1 MTNKLADETSPYLL
15 QHASNPV
22 EWYPWGE
29 QALTLARELDKPILL
44 SIGYSAC
51 HWCHVMAHE
60 SFEDNDVAAIMNAH
74 FINIK
79 VDREERPDI
88 DQIYQTAHSMLS
100 NKSGGWPLTVF
111 LTPQQEPY
119 FTGTYFPKTPRYQ
132 LPGFA
137 DLIPR
142 VAAFYHERKDDLN
155 VQNAQLAD
163 ALKRTIP
170 EPSSTLSASESTLKL
185 AFTSLERSFDFEH
198 GGFGGAPKFPNP
210 ADITLLLHQA
220 VGRSDDPSR
229 DRKGLPHRINEL
241 KPIILSESNAEN
253 RDEASLLQKQAEAMA
268 LQMLS
273 AMANGGIYDQI
284 GGGFCRYSVDERWN
298 IPHFEKMLYDNGQLL
313 FLYTD
318 AWQIS
323 KDGRYQQVI
332 EETVAWLQR
341 EMTDKKGAFYSS
353 LDADS
358 LDAHGH
364 SEEGA
369 FYVWQPDEV
378 KALLTPDEFIV
389 ASCVFGFDRAPNFES
404 TAWHA
409 YIAIEPTIEDFELL
423 KSAQKKLFEAREKR
437 IRPGRDDKILTS
449 WNALAIKGLARAG
462 RVFNRPDWI
471 KLAQDAVDFIRNNMW
486 VNEQLLATCKDDG
499 KANYHAHLNAY
510 LDDYAFLLDALI
522 ELLQADYRAI
532 DLGFAE
538 DLAEALLENFESE
551 DGGFYFTS
559 HSHETLIHRPKQGY
573 DNATPNGNGIA
584 AVALQKLGHILGE
597 PRYLQAAERTLKA
610 FDSSIANNPAAC
622 ATLCHALTEFLTPSS
637 MLIVRGEA
645 SKMAAWR
652 DVINQHYY
660 PHHLFFYLDGTILD
674 LPQTLQ
680 RNLAKDVNA
689 WLCQG
694 VICSPS
700 MNELQAVLKRLA

>member
-1 MTNKLADETSPYLL
+1 MANQLTKNKLADETSPYLL
-15 QHASNPV
+15 QHAENPV

-29 QALTLARELDKPILL
+29 QALTLARDLNKPILL

-60 SFEDNDVAAIMNAH
+60 SFADPEVAAIMNAH

-88 DQIYQTAHSMLS
+88 DQIYQTAHSMMS

-111 LTPQQEPY
+111 LTPNQEPY

-142 VAAFYHERKDDLN
+142 VAQFYHERKDDLAT
-155 VQNAQLAD
+155 QNSQLSD

-170 EPSSTLSASESTLKL
+170 QASSTLSASISTLNL
-185 AFTSLERSFDFEH
+185 AFQSLESSFDFEH
-198 GGFGGAPKFPNP
+198 GGFGSAPKFPNP

-220 VGRSDDPSR
+220 KAGNKRA
-229 DRKGLPHRINEL
+229 
-241 KPIILSESNAEN
+241 ES
-253 RDEASLLQKQAEAMA
+253 MA

-273 AMANGGIYDQI
+273 AMANGGIYDQL

-313 FLYTD
+313 FLYCD
-318 AWQIS
+318 GWQIN
-323 KDGRYQQVI
+323 KDERYKQVV
-332 EETVAWLQR
+332 EETVTWLQR
-341 EMTDKKGAFYSS
+341 EMMDKNGAFYSS

-369 FYVWQPDEV
+369 FYVWQPTEV
-378 KALLTPDEFIV
+378 KTLLTAEEFVV
-389 ASCVFGFDRAPNFES
+389 ASQCFGFDRAANFEDPHS
-404 TAWHA
+404 NTTAWHPYLVRLPA
-409 YIAIEPTIEDFELL
+409 HDEMALL
-423 KSAQKKLFEAREKR
+423 KSAQTKLFVAREKR
-437 IRPGRDDKILTS
+437 ARPGRDDKILTS

-471 KLAQDAVDFIRNNMW
+471 VLVQETIDFIHEKMW
-486 VNEQLLATCKDDG
+486 VNEKLLATCKDDG
-499 KANYHAHLNAY
+499 KGNYRAHLNAY

-522 ELLQADYRAI
+522 ECLQANYRTC
-532 DLGFAE
+532 DLAFAE
-538 DLAEALLENFESE
+538 DLAEALLENFEAE

-559 HSHETLIHRPKQGY
+559 HTHEVLIHRPKQGY

-597 PRYLQAAERTLKA
+597 VRYLQSAERALKA
-610 FDSSIANNPAAC
+610 FDVSMAKNPAAC
-622 ATLCHALTEFLTPSS
+622 ASLCHALSEFLEPPT
-637 MLIVRGEA
+637 IAIIRGAAENMA
-645 SKMAAWR
+645 SWR
-652 DVINQHYY
+652 EEINQKYF
-660 PHHLFFYLDGTILD
+660 PHHLIFYLDETIKD
-674 LPQTLQ
+674 LPQVLQ
-680 RNLAKDVNA
+680 RKVDTEVNA
-689 WLCQG
+689 WVCKG
-694 VICSPS
+694 VVCSQS
-700 MNELQAVLKRLA
+700 IGNLQQLLQVL

>member
-1 MTNKLADETSPYLL
+1 MLLWFLLLYFQKYIMPNYLNQETSPYLL
-15 QHASNPV
+15 QHAHNPV

-29 QALTLARELDKPILL
+29 KALALARELDKPILL

-60 SFEDNDVAAIMNAH
+60 SFEDTDVAAIMNTH

-100 NKSGGWPLTVF
+100 QKSGGWPLTVF
-111 LTPQQEPY
+111 LTPDQQPY

-142 VAAFYHERKDDLN
+142 VAQFYHEKKDDLA

-170 EPSSTLSASESTLKL
+170 APSNTLSASQETLKL
-185 AFTSLERSFDFEH
+185 AFTSLESSFDFEN
-198 GGFGGAPKFPNP
+198 GGFGSAPKFPNP

-220 VGRSDDPSR
+220 KAGNMAAD
-229 DRKGLPHRINEL
+229 
-241 KPIILSESNAEN
+241 
-253 RDEASLLQKQAEAMA
+253 AMA

-313 FLYTD
+313 FLYCD
-318 AWQIS
+318 GWQLS
-323 KDGRYQQVI
+323 KNSRYQQIV

-341 EMTDKKGAFYSS
+341 EMRDKSGAFYSS

-358 LDAHGH
+358 MDSHGH

-378 KALLTPDEFIV
+378 KALLTPEEFVV
-389 ASCVFGFDRAPNFES
+389 ASHCLGFDRAANFEGH
-404 TAWHA
+404 AWNPYLVRPAEHD
-409 YIAIEPTIEDFELL
+409 ESDLFL
-423 KSAQKKLFEAREKR
+423 SAQKKLFEARENR
-437 IRPGRDDKILTS
+437 TRPGRDDKILTS

-462 RVFNRPDWI
+462 RVFNRPDWVVF
-471 KLAQDAVDFIRNNMW
+471 AQNAADFIRLNMW
-486 VNEQLLATCKDDG
+486 QDGQLLATCKNDG
-499 KANYHAHLNAY
+499 SNNYRAHLNAY

-522 ELLQADYRAI
+522 ELLQADYRAL
-532 DLGFAE
+532 DLSFAE
-538 DLAEALLENFESE
+538 DLAEALLENFEAE

-559 HSHETLIHRPKQGY
+559 HKHETLIHRPKQAY

-610 FDSSIANNPAAC
+610 FDKSLVNNPAAC
-622 ATLCHALTEFLTPSS
+622 ASLSHALSEFLTPSS
-637 MLIVRGEA
+637 LVIIRGEI
-645 SKMAAWR
+645 KQMAVWKDA
-652 DVINQHYY
+652 INQRYF
-660 PHHLFFYLDGTILD
+660 PHHLFFYLDETAKNV
-674 LPQTLQ
+674 PPTLQ
-680 RNLAKDVNA
+680 RNFTNDVNA

-694 VICSPS
+694 VVCLTSTNS
-700 MNELQAVLKRLA
+700 LQVLLNNLAL

>member
-1 MTNKLADETSPYLL
+1 MSNNLAAETSPYLL
-15 QHASNPV
+15 QHAENPV

-60 SFEDNDVAAIMNAH
+60 SFEDADVATIMNAH

-88 DQIYQTAHSMLS
+88 DQIYQAAHSMLS
-100 NKSGGWPLTVF
+100 NKSGGWPLTAF
-111 LTPQQEPY
+111 LTPNQEPY
-119 FTGTYFPKTPRYQ
+119 FTGTYFPKSAKYQ

-142 VAAFYHERKDDLN
+142 VAAFYHERKDELA
-155 VQNAQLAD
+155 VQNSQLAD

-170 EPSSTLSASESTLKL
+170 APVSTLSTSENTLKL
-185 AFTSLERSFDFEH
+185 AFTSLESSFDFEH
-198 GGFGGAPKFPNP
+198 GGFGFAPKFPNP

-220 VGRSDDPSR
+220 KVG
-229 DRKGLPHRINEL
+229 N
-241 KPIILSESNAEN
+241 
-253 RDEASLLQKQAEAMA
+253 KQAEAMA

-273 AMANGGIYDQI
+273 AMTNGGIYDQL
-284 GGGFCRYSVDERWN
+284 GGGFCRYSVDEKWN

-323 KDGRYQQVI
+323 KDARYSQVI
-332 EETVAWLQR
+332 EETVTWLQR
-341 EMTDKKGAFYSS
+341 EMRDKNGAFYSS

-358 LDAHGH
+358 LTLDSTGAHGH

-369 FYVWQPDEV
+369 FYVWQSDEV
-378 KALLTPDEFIV
+378 KALLTPEEFVV
-389 ASCVFGFDRAPNFES
+389 ATSCLGFDRAPNFEGV
-404 TAWHA
+404 AYHPYLVRLPEHA
-409 YIAIEPTIEDFELL
+409 ELEL
-423 KSAQKKLFEAREKR
+423 FKSAQAKLFTARKKR
-437 IRPGRDDKILTS
+437 PRPGRDDKILTS

-462 RVFNRPDWI
+462 CVFNRPDWV
-471 KLAQDAVDFIRNNMW
+471 KLAQDAVDFIREKLW
-486 VNEQLLATCKDDG
+486 VNEQLLATCKDDDNG
-499 KANYHAHLNAY
+499 SYHAHLNAY

-522 ELLQADYRAI
+522 ECLQANYRAV
-532 DLGFAE
+532 DLSFAE

-551 DGGFYFTS
+551 GGGFYFTS

-597 PRYLQAAERTLKA
+597 PRYLQVAERTLKA
-610 FDSSIANNPAAC
+610 FDSTMASNSAAC
-622 ATLCHALTEFLTPSS
+622 ATLCHALTEFLMPPT
-637 MLIVRGEA
+637 IVIIRGKAKQLET
-645 SKMAAWR
+645 WR
-652 DVINQHYY
+652 DAIHQTYY
-660 PHHLFFYLDGTILD
+660 PHHLFLYLDENTLD
-674 LPQTLQ
+674 LPSTLQ
-680 RNLAKDVNA
+680 RELSLDVNA
-689 WLCQG
+689 WVCKG
-694 VICSPS
+694 VVCEPS
-700 MNELQAVLKRLA
+700 ANDLQTLLKSL

>member
-1 MTNKLADETSPYLL
+1 MPNALKFETSPYLL

-29 QALTLARELDKPILL
+29 RALTLARELDKPILL

-60 SFEDNDVAAIMNAH
+60 SFEDADVAAIMNAH

-88 DQIYQTAHSMLS
+88 DQIYQTAHSMMS
-100 NKSGGWPLTVF
+100 NRSGGWPLTVF
-111 LTPQQEPY
+111 LTPNQEPY

-142 VAAFYHERKDDLN
+142 VAQFYYERKDDLAI
-155 VQNAQLAD
+155 QNSQLAD

-170 EPSSTLSASESTLKL
+170 MPSSTLSANGSTLSL
-185 AFTSLERSFDFEH
+185 AFISLESSFDFEH
-198 GGFGGAPKFPNP
+198 GGFGSAPKFPNP

-220 VGRSDDPSR
+220 KVG
-229 DRKGLPHRINEL
+229 N
-241 KPIILSESNAEN
+241 
-253 RDEASLLQKQAEAMA
+253 KQAKAMA

-273 AMANGGIYDQI
+273 AMANGGIYDQL
-284 GGGFCRYSVDERWN
+284 GGGFCRYSVDEKWN

-323 KDGRYQQVI
+323 KDARYSQVI

-341 EMTDKKGAFYSS
+341 EMRDKNGAFYSS

-369 FYVWQPDEV
+369 FYVWQPDAV
-378 KALLTPDEFIV
+378 KALLTPEEFVV
-389 ASCVFGFDRAPNFES
+389 ASVCFAFDRAANFEEV
-404 TAWHA
+404 AWHLYLVRLPEHA
-409 YIAIEPTIEDFELL
+409 ETELL
-423 KSAQKKLFEAREKR
+423 YSAQKKLFEAREKR
-437 IRPGRDDKILTS
+437 PRPGRDDKILTS
-449 WNALAIKGLARAG
+449 WNALAIKGLVRAG
-462 RVFNRPDWI
+462 RIFNRPDRVAI
-471 KLAQDAVDFIRNNMW
+471 AQNAVDFIREKLW
-486 VNEQLLATCKDDG
+486 VNERLLATCKDDG
-499 KANYHAHLNAY
+499 KDNYHAHLNAY
-510 LDDYAFLLDALI
+510 LDDYAYLLDALI
-522 ELLQADYRAI
+522 ELLQANYRAE
-532 DLGFAE
+532 DLAFAE

-597 PRYLQAAERTLKA
+597 QRYLQAAERALKA
-610 FDSSIANNPAAC
+610 FDSSMVNNAAAC
-622 ATLCHALTEFLTPSS
+622 ATLCHALEEFLTPPT
-637 MLIVRGEA
+637 MVIIRG
-645 SKMAAWR
+645 KTKQMGAWR
-652 DVINQHYY
+652 DAIQQTYY
-660 PHHLFFYLDGTILD
+660 PHHLCFYLDESALD
-674 LPQTLQ
+674 LPPTLQ
-680 RNLAKDVNA
+680 RNYTDSVNA
-689 WLCQG
+689 WVCKG
-694 VICSPS
+694 VVCEPS
-700 MNELQAVLKRLA
+700 MNDLQTLLKSL

>member
-1 MTNKLADETSPYLL
+1 MFNKNHLSTETSPYLL
-15 QHASNPV
+15 QHAKNPV

-60 SFEDNDVAAIMNAH
+60 SFEDADVAAVMNAH

-100 NKSGGWPLTVF
+100 QKSGGWPLTVF
-111 LTPQQEPY
+111 LTPGQQPY
-119 FTGTYFPKTPRYQ
+119 FTGTYFPKTARYQ

-137 DLIPR
+137 ELIPR
-142 VAAFYHERKDDLN
+142 VAQFYYERKDELAT
-155 VQNAQLAD
+155 QNSQLAD

-170 EPSSTLSASESTLKL
+170 LPSSTLCASNSTLNL
-185 AFTSLERSFDFEH
+185 AFSALERSFDFEY
-198 GGFGGAPKFPNP
+198 GGFGSAPKFPNP
-210 ADITLLLHQA
+210 ADITLLLHA
-220 VGRSDDPSR
+220 AKAGN
-229 DRKGLPHRINEL
+229 K
-241 KPIILSESNAEN
+241 A
-253 RDEASLLQKQAEAMA
+253 AEAMA
-268 LQMLS
+268 LQMLT

-313 FLYTD
+313 FLYCD
-318 AWQIS
+318 GWQLS
-323 KDGRYQQVI
+323 KNIRYQLIV
-332 EETVAWLQR
+332 EETVAWLTR
-341 EMTDKKGAFYSS
+341 EMTDKNGPFYSS

-358 LDAHGH
+358 MDAQGH

-369 FYVWQPDEV
+369 FYVWQPNAV
-378 KALLTPDEFIV
+378 KALLTPDEFAV
-389 ASCVFGFDRAPNFES
+389 ASSCFGFDRAPNFENPHS
-404 TAWHA
+404 GFTGWHPYLA
-409 YIAIEPTIEDFELL
+409 RLAEPAESKLFL
-423 KSAQKKLFEAREKR
+423 SAQAKLFAAREKR
-437 IRPGRDDKILTS
+437 ARPGRDDKILTS

-462 RVFNRPDWI
+462 RVFNRPDWV
-471 KLAQDAVDFIRNNMW
+471 KLAQNAVDFIREKMW
-486 VNEQLLATCKDDG
+486 VNEQLLATCKNDG
-499 KANYHAHLNAY
+499 KGDYKAHLNAY

-522 ELLQADYRAI
+522 ECMQADYRMV
-532 DLGFAE
+532 DLAFAE
-538 DLAEALLENFESE
+538 DLAEALLENFEAE

-610 FDSSIANNPAAC
+610 FDSSMASNPAAC
-622 ATLCHALTEFLTPSS
+622 ASLCHALTEFLTPPT
-637 MLIVRGEA
+637 MVIIRGEA
-645 SKMAAWR
+645 KPMQAWLNA
-652 DVINQHYY
+652 INQTYY
-660 PHHLFFYLDGTILD
+660 PHHLFFYLDETVTD
-674 LPQTLQ
+674 LPLVLQ
-680 RNLAKDVNA
+680 RKLAKDVNA
-689 WLCQG
+689 WVCKG
-694 VICSPS
+694 VVCTPS
-700 MNELQAVLKRLA
+700 INDLQALIHQL

>member
-1 MTNKLADETSPYLL
+1 MKNQLKTETSPYLL
-15 QHASNPV
+15 QHAENPV
-22 EWYPWGE
+22 AWYPWGE
-29 QALTLARELDKPILL
+29 EALKLARDLDKPILL

-60 SFEDNDVAAIMNAH
+60 SFEDAAVADVMNTH

-100 NKSGGWPLTVF
+100 QKSGGWPLTVF
-111 LTPQQEPY
+111 LTPNQEPF
-119 FTGTYFPKTPRYQ
+119 FTGTYFPKSARYN

-142 VAAFYHERKDDLN
+142 VAAFYHERKDDLA

-170 EPSSTLSASESTLKL
+170 APSSTLSASESTLKL
-185 AFTSLERSFDFEH
+185 AFTSLESGFDFEH
-198 GGFGGAPKFPNP
+198 GGFGSAPKFPNP
-210 ADITLLLHQA
+210 ADITLLLHA
-220 VGRSDDPSR
+220 AKNG
-229 DRKGLPHRINEL
+229 N
-241 KPIILSESNAEN
+241 
-253 RDEASLLQKQAEAMA
+253 KQAEAMA

-313 FLYTD
+313 FLYCD
-318 AWQIS
+318 GWQIS
-323 KDGRYQQVI
+323 KNARYQQVI
-332 EETVAWLQR
+332 EETVAWLIC
-341 EMTDKKGAFYSS
+341 EMRDKNGAFYSS

-358 LDAHGH
+358 MDENGH

-369 FYVWQPDEV
+369 FYVWQPDDV
-378 KALLTPDEFIV
+378 KKLLTPEEFAV
-389 ASCVFGFDRAPNFES
+389 TSSCFGFDRAANFENPHS
-404 TAWHA
+404 GYAGWHPYLA
-409 YIAIEPTIEDFELL
+409 RLPEQDEIVMLMN
-423 KSAQKKLFEAREKR
+423 AQTKLFDEREKR
-437 IRPGRDDKILTS
+437 TRPGRDDKILTS

-462 RVFNRPDWI
+462 RVFNRPDWVEF
-471 KLAQDAVDFIRNNMW
+471 AQNAVDFIREKMW
-486 VNEQLLATCKDDG
+486 VKEQLLATCKDDG
-499 KANYHAHLNAY
+499 SGDYKAHLNAY

-522 ELLQADYRAI
+522 ELMQADYRPQ
-532 DLGFAE
+532 DLEFAE
-538 DLAEALLENFESE
+538 DLAEALLENFESA

-559 HSHETLIHRPKQGY
+559 HTHETLIHRPKQGY

-597 PRYLQAAERTLKA
+597 ARYLQAAERTLKA
-610 FDSSIANNPAAC
+610 FDGSIANNPAAC
-622 ATLCHALTEFLTPSS
+622 ATLCHALTEFLTPPS
-637 MLIVRGEA
+637 MVIIRGEA

-652 DVINQHYY
+652 DEINKNYY
-660 PHHLFFYLDGTILD
+660 PHHLFFYLDETISD

-680 RNLAKDVNA
+680 RKFEKDVNA
-689 WLCQG
+689 WVCQG
-694 VICSPS
+694 VVCSPS
-700 MNELQAVLKRLA
+700 VIDLQHLLDKLSS

>member
-1 MTNKLADETSPYLL
+1 MQNHLKTETSPYLL
-15 QHASNPV
+15 QHAENPV
-22 EWYPWGE
+22 AWYPWGE
-29 QALTLARELDKPILL
+29 EALTLARELDKPILL

-60 SFEDNDVAAIMNAH
+60 SFEDAAVADLMNTH

-100 NKSGGWPLTVF
+100 QKSGGWPLTVF
-111 LTPQQEPY
+111 LTPNQEPY
-119 FTGTYFPKTPRYQ
+119 FTGTYFPKTARYQ

-142 VAAFYHERKDDLN
+142 VAAFYHERKDDLS

-170 EPSSTLSASESTLKL
+170 VPSNILSASESTLKL
-185 AFTSLERSFDFEH
+185 AFTSLESSFDYEH

-220 VGRSDDPSR
+220 SGSSDAPSR
-229 DRKGLPHRINEL
+229 
-241 KPIILSESNAEN
+241 SNDKN
-253 RDEASLLQKQAEAMA
+253 RDEASLLQKKAESMA

-313 FLYTD
+313 FLYCD
-318 AWQIS
+318 GWQIS
-323 KDGRYQQVI
+323 KDARYQQIV
-332 EETVAWLQR
+332 EETVAWLVR
-341 EMTDKKGAFYSS
+341 EMRDKNGAFYSS

-358 LDAHGH
+358 MDEHGH

-389 ASCVFGFDRAPNFES
+389 ASRVFGFDRAPNFEG
-404 TAWHA
+404 TAWHP
-409 YIAIEPTIEDFELL
+409 YLVLPPEHDEVITL
-423 KSAQKKLFEAREKR
+423 KNAQTKLFEAREKR
-437 IRPGRDDKILTS
+437 SRPGRDDKILTS

-462 RVFNRPDWI
+462 RVFNRPDWV
-471 KLAQDAVDFIRNNMW
+471 KLSQDAVDFIHNKLW
-486 VNEQLLATCKDDG
+486 VNDALLATCKDDG
-499 KANYHAHLNAY
+499 NGNANINYRAHLNAY

-532 DLGFAE
+532 DMAFAE
-538 DLAEALLENFESE
+538 DLAESLLENFEAE
-551 DGGFYFTS
+551 EGGFYFTS
-559 HSHETLIHRPKQGY
+559 HTHESLIHRPKQGF

-622 ATLCHALTEFLTPSS
+622 ASLCHALNEFLTPPT
-637 MLIVRGEA
+637 MVIIRGEA
-645 SKMAAWR
+645 SKMAAWHE
-652 DVINQHYY
+652 VMNQTYY
-660 PHHLFFYLDGTILD
+660 PHHLFFYLDENVAD
-674 LPQTLQ
+674 LPPTLQ
-680 RNLAKDVNA
+680 RVLSKDVNA
-689 WLCQG
+689 WVCKG
-694 VICSPS
+694 VVCSPS
-700 MNELQAVLKRLA
+700 VNNLREIVKYL